1 MPARTRPLPRLA
13 PRLRRAAVA
22 LIVAAILTGLRGAPA
37 PRNAPTATATAPA
50 PTATSAPLTAG
61 LGR

>member
-37 PRNAPTATATAPA
+37 PRNAPTATA

>member
-22 LIVAAILTGLRGAPA
+22 LVVAAALTSQRGDHAPQALTSA
-37 PRNAPTATATAPA
+37 PPTAPA
-50 PTATSAPLTAG
+50 AALAAG